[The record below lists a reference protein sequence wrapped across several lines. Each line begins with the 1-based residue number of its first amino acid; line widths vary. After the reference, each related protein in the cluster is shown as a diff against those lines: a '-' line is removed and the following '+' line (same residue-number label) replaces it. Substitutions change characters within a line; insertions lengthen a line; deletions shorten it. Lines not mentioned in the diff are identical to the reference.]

1 VRARGYLLA
10 GLATLTLTAG
20 TMTVFA
26 AAMPPG
32 PAAGA
37 YRLPGPAGRVAC
49 RLPARL
55 PGQRVT
61 ATLADMGS
69 MMGGGPARGGWR
81 MVMWAAPQTVPA
93 GQVTLVAANV
103 GIRTHELVILP
114 LAAGAVVGDRVVGA
128 DDTVDETGSLGE
140 ASRSCGAGEGAGI
153 VAGSAGWVTLDLR
166 PGRYELVCNL
176 PGHYRAGMVTELD
189 IE

>member
-1 VRARGYLLA
+1 
-10 GLATLTLTAG
+10 
-20 TMTVFA
+20 
-26 AAMPPG
+26 
-32 PAAGA
+32 
-37 YRLPGPAGRVAC
+37 
-49 RLPARL
+49 
-55 PGQRVT
+55 
-61 ATLADMGS
+61 
-69 MMGGGPARGGWR
+69 
-81 MVMWAAPQTVPA
+81 MWAAPQTVPA